1 VTFSSVT
8 ARFGNEGQ
16 IDYTAANDMLTK
28 MLLKEKQDHPERDY
42 KVYDWTAWEGAGMAT
57 NPTVKKVL
65 EQRGLQFLPLE
76 LGVQFF
82 ISDLKDRQRT
92 EVVISGLDYDFDI
105 DHLMQTGGAA
115 EEKGTAPFLD
125 TLIEKTEDRVS
136 FSRVLDLKRDVFLL
150 DHARLDIPLF
160 LGATGV
166 ETMAEAAAQLVDDD
180 LQLVELTDFAI
191 PYGIKI
197 LKQRPKEIL
206 ISSER
211 VEGAENLCRSTID
224 SVFKNPKGVVVGDPK
239 RHYQGTYRFAVT
251 APEALRIDLPEFKPV
266 TFKGDF
272 KDLIYHPE
280 RLFMKGIFDTV
291 HGFVSFDKD
300 LLITRMSDISGADFF
315 AGDPSPNFITDV
327 VMLDAMFQTGGIFE
341 FMTSNDLVLP
351 FNIRR
356 MTFYKAPQKGQEYL
370 CLTQKTVAGEET
382 NTYQLHL
389 VDTDGNV
396 YIKVE
401 DFQMVRV
408 TKLEKEY
415 QVLDRFK

>member
-1 VTFSSVT
+1 
-8 ARFGNEGQ
+8 
-16 IDYTAANDMLTK
+16 
-28 MLLKEKQDHPERDY
+28 
-42 KVYDWTAWEGAGMAT
+42 
-57 NPTVKKVL
+57 
-65 EQRGLQFLPLE
+65 
-76 LGVQFF
+76 
-82 ISDLKDRQRT
+82 
-92 EVVISGLDYDFDI
+92 
-105 DHLMQTGGAA
+105 
-115 EEKGTAPFLD
+115 
-125 TLIEKTEDRVS
+125 
-136 FSRVLDLKRDVFLL
+136 
-150 DHARLDIPLF
+150 
-160 LGATGV
+160 
-166 ETMAEAAAQLVDDD
+166 
-180 LQLVELTDFAI
+180 VELTDFAI